1 MFKNILVPTDGSPLS
16 DKVIKYAVDFAKDAD
31 AKLVAIS
38 IAEPYLPLNDGMAP
52 DPLYMEEWQHLH
64 DEQVFKLAHD
74 YVQRVSDAAKA
85 AGVSCK
91 TMTAINF
98 NPYEEIVNAAEKCGC
113 DVIFMA
119 SHGRKGLNK
128 LFLGSETQKVLAN
141 ATVPVLV
148 IR

>member
-31 AKLVAIS
+31 AKLVALS
-38 IAEPYLPLNDGMAP
+38 VAEPYLPLHDGMMP

-64 DEQVFKLAHD
+64 DEQMFKLAHD
-74 YVQRVSDAAKA
+74 YVQRVYDAAHA
-85 AGVSCK
+85 AGVTCK
-91 TMTAINF
+91 NTTAINF
-98 NPYEEIVNAAEKCGC
+98 NTYEEILAAAEKCDC

-128 LFLGSETQKVLAN
+128 LFVGSETQKVLAN
-141 ATVPVLV
+141 TKVPVLV
-148 IR
+148 LR